1 MKISRL
7 TSFLFA
13 ALLAMISLV
22 AIAADS
28 MKMGDS
34 MKVDSQKASI
44 KILSPANHAQLDA
57 GEEYPL
63 KYEVIPGPGG
73 DHFHVWVDDDR
84 GPGVHD
90 AKGTYML
97 PKLSPGTHTIT
108 IKVVDKGHV
117 PTGPEQSITVTAK

>member
-1 MKISRL
+1 MRISRL
-7 TSFLFA
+7 TSFLLV
-13 ALLAMISLV
+13 ALLFLV
-22 AIAADS
+22 SITAIAADS
-28 MKMGDS
+28 MKM
-34 MKVDSQKASI
+34 DSQNASI
-44 KILSPANHAQLDA
+44 KILSPANKAQIDA

-63 KYEVIPGPGG
+63 KYEVVPGPGG

-117 PTGPEQSITVTAK
+117 PTGPQQSITVIAK